1 MDKNISVYIPG
12 EGGGGV
18 RGRGCGEL
26 QGVKSGH
33 VLGRISLHLLCSQ
46 LVTAREGAKHLNIK
60 TI

>member
-18 RGRGCGEL
+18 SGRGCGEL

-33 VLGRISLHLLCSQ
+33 VLGRLACTCYAHNLSLPER
-46 LVTAREGAKHLNIK
+46 ALNI
-60 TI
+60 